1 MTLRARLALGF
12 IAIAFLLMIPLGTS
26 WQALGEVR
34 AKTERLEDDNIAAVK
49 LLGEAILGLARV
61 RGNVQVYTILEDSI
75 ANPPLQQSLDSLLR
89 ITDSLGAIHPDDEG
103 TLRGVRNAVDSVRAT
118 LPELRALVD
127 SGEGVQ
133 ADALADSRVHTALDR
148 AQASLTK
155 VEDALRKRSAALAGE
170 VSSEVSR
177 AQEVTMSAFGLSLAL
192 AGLIA
197 ITIVRSISEPVR
209 ELDVGMQA
217 VADGDFRR
225 PLRIMSH
232 RDDEFGRLAVS
243 YQEMTKRLA
252 ELDKLKAEFVSIAS
266 HELKTPIN
274 VILGYLQLLDE
285 GLYGPLTPRQHEV
298 IGTLGAQGQALSRLV
313 QQLLDIS
320 RFEAGG
326 GRLDLREVDVE
337 RFVSELEAA
346 FHVLA
351 LQRDIRFHLLT
362 GEGLPELV
370 QWDADRMNEVLGNLL
385 SNAFKFTERGGRV
398 DLEVTRIAD
407 GIRFLVRD
415 TGAGIAPAQLPHVFR
430 KFYQADNQASASLK
444 GTGLG
449 LAIAKEIVEAHGGR
463 ISVDSTPGVGTT
475 FLIELPSHAQQ
486 RRHGV
491 APARTASAGAAS

>member
-26 WQALGEVR
+26 WQALGDVR
-34 AKTERLEDDNIAAVK
+34 EKTEELEDDNIAAVK

-75 ANPPLQQSLDSLLR
+75 ANPPLQQSMDSLLR
-89 ITDSLGAIHPDDEG
+89 IADGLSAIHPDDVVK
-103 TLRGVRNAVDSVRAT
+103 LRGVRSAVDSVRAT

-127 SGEGVQ
+127 SGYGEQ
-133 ADALADSRVHTALDR
+133 ADALADARVHTALDR
-148 AQASLTK
+148 AQLSLTA
-155 VEDALRKRSAALAGE
+155 VEEALRERSAELSGG
-170 VSSEVSR
+170 VSTAVDDAR
-177 AQEVTMSAFGLSLAL
+177 DLTMSAFGLSLAL

-197 ITIVRSISEPVR
+197 ITITRSISEPVR

-243 YQEMTKRLA
+243 YQQMTKRLA

-298 IGTLGAQGQALSRLV
+298 ISTLGAQGQALSRLV

-351 LQRDIRFHLLT
+351 LQRDIRFHVLV
-362 GEGLPELV
+362 GEGVPPTV
-370 QWDADRMNEVLGNLL
+370 RWDGDRMNEVLGNLL

-398 DLEVTRIAD
+398 DLEVTQIRD
-407 GIRFLVRD
+407 GVRFLVRD

-430 KFYQADNQASASLK
+430 KFYQADNQSSASLK

-486 RRHGV
+486 RRQAV
-491 APARTASAGAAS
+491 AAARTVSAGALS

>member
-26 WQALGEVR
+26 WQALGEAGVQARSIQTQYVR
-34 AKTERLEDDNIAAVK
+34 ASQ
-49 LLGEAILGLARV
+49 LLGRSILGLAHV
-61 RGNVQVYTILEDSI
+61 RANVQAYTVLEDSI
-75 ANPPLQQSLDSLLR
+75 IGPALLGSM
-89 ITDSLGAIHPDDEG
+89 DSLGVVVDSLSELAPGREAA
-103 TLRGVRNAVDSVRAT
+103 TRGVRNALDSIRVA
-118 LPELRALVD
+118 LPEIRALLD
-127 SGEGVQ
+127 SGRAPR
-133 ADALADSRVHTALDR
+133 ADTLTDLRIQPALMRAERSLDELAESLDSRSAELVRLTAADI
-148 AQASLTK
+148 
-155 VEDALRKRSAALAGE
+155 GG
-170 VSSEVSR
+170 
-177 AQEVTMSAFGLSLAL
+177 AQELTMSAFGLSLAL

-197 ITIVRSISEPVR
+197 ITITRSISEPVR

-298 IGTLGAQGQALSRLV
+298 ISTLGAQGQALSRLV

-351 LQRDIRFHLLT
+351 LQRDIRFHVLV
-362 GEGLPELV
+362 GEGVPPTV
-370 QWDADRMNEVLGNLL
+370 RWDGDRMNEVLGNLL

-398 DLEVTRIAD
+398 DLEVTRLAD

-415 TGAGIAPAQLPHVFR
+415 TGAGIAPGQLPHVFR
-430 KFYQADNQASASLK
+430 KFYQADNQSSASLK

-486 RRHGV
+486 RRHAV
-491 APARTASAGAAS
+491 AAARTASAGALS